1 MSIPYEELEALIMR
15 QYKEI
20 EELQKLCAERPAWPD
35 MTGMDGY
42 QMNHTMDRYHKERDE
57 WEHSIDAAG
66 RRESISSK
74 ESKHPQ
80 EEL

>member
-1 MSIPYEELEALIMR
+1 MSIPYEELEALIIR

-20 EELQKLCAERPAWPD
+20 EELQNLCARAAVLSEHPYWEK
-35 MTGMDGY
+35 
-42 QMNHTMDRYHKERDE
+42 NE
-57 WEHSIDAAG
+57 WDIVYALAAAG
-66 RRESISSK
+66 RRELISSN